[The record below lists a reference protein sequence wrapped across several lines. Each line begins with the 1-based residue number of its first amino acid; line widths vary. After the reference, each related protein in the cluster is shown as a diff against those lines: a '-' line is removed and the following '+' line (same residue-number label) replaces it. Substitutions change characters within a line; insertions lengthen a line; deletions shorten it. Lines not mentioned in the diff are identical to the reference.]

1 MAESTGFTGECRDEN
16 FTVICDLSR
25 VGGVGRDAGYVSGC
39 VRRCRT
45 TQRRDIERQEKL
57 ERPLC
62 LGSSVS
68 IGNTGRLPCI
78 NTVVKGK
85 TVDTSSRGK
94 RDVVGPSGLFVRI
107 GVADHMVG
115 VEGLSA

>member
-16 FTVICDLSR
+16 FTVICGLSR
-25 VGGVGRDAGYVSGC
+25 VGGVGCDAGYVSGC

-57 ERPLC
+57 EGSLC
-62 LGSSVS
+62 LGSSIG

-78 NTVVKGK
+78 NTVVEGE
-85 TVDTSSRGK
+85 TVDTGSRGK
-94 RDVVGPSGLFVRI
+94 RDIVGPNGLYVRV
-107 GVADHMVG
+107 GVADHMVS